1 MAIAIKS
8 DLEIKQDIIDE
19 LDWDP
24 AVDATELGVAVDD
37 GVVILSGWADR
48 YITKL
53 AAEAAAQ
60 RIDGVRAVANEIV
73 IKAKGTRTDAD
84 IAKMVANVLEANSA
98 VPRERVEVTIK
109 NGDVTLQGEV
119 DAAFQRTAAADAIR
133 YLPGVRDV
141 INLITIRRP
150 AAAMSDVKSGIERAL
165 VRSAQI
171 DAHRIQ
177 VHSEDGQVRL
187 TGTVRSWPEKL
198 EAGLAAWRARGVT
211 HVANEIHVQPW

>member
-37 GVVILSGWADR
+37 GVVILSGWVDS
-48 YITKL
+48 YVTKL

-60 RIDGVRAVANEIV
+60 RIDGVRAVANEITV
-73 IKAKGTRTDAD
+73 KARGAHTDAD
-84 IAKMVANVLEANSA
+84 IAKMVANVLEANTA
-98 VPRERVEVTIK
+98 VPRERVEVTVK
-109 NGDVTLQGEV
+109 DSEVTLSGEV
-119 DAAFQRTAAADAIR
+119 DTAFQRTAAADSIR

-141 INLITIRRP
+141 INLVTILRP
-150 AAAMSDVKSGIERAL
+150 SATVTDVKTGIERAL
-165 VRSAQI
+165 VRSAEV

-177 VHSEDGQVRL
+177 VHTEDGHIRL
-187 TGTVRSWPEKL
+187 TGTVRSWPEKQ
-198 EAGLAAWRARGVT
+198 EAGLAAWRARGVS
-211 HVANEIHVQPW
+211 HVINEIHVQPW